1 MQPIKL
7 LEKTLGQNANS
18 AHCLFSQQDF
28 SSIFPDFTAENL
40 RMLLSRA
47 VRNDILER
55 ICQGIYLY
63 TKTDYDPTLI
73 LFKVASK
80 LRADNLNYVSLE
92 TVLSQSGRISQQL
105 LGWITV
111 MTTGRS
117 GIINCGRFG
126 TVELI
131 HTSKNFGK
139 IMPELRLD
147 RQTGMLWASEKL
159 ALQDMKDCKRP
170 VDLVEQSEI

>member
-7 LEKTLGQNANS
+7 LEKTLEQNVDS
-18 AHCLFSQQDF
+18 QHCLFSQQDF
-28 SSIFPDFTAENL
+28 SSVFPDMTPENL
-40 RMLLSRA
+40 TVLLSRA
-47 VRNDILER
+47 VKSNILER
-55 ICQGIYLY
+55 ICKGIYLY
-63 TKTDYDPTLI
+63 TKTDYDSSLI
-73 LFKVASK
+73 LFKVAAK
-80 LRADNLNYVSLE
+80 LRANNMNYVSLE
-92 TVLSQSGRISQQL
+92 TVLSQSGAISQQL

-111 MTTGRS
+111 MTAGRS

-131 HTSKNFGK
+131 HTAKNFGK

-147 RQTGMLWASEKL
+147 RVTGMFWASEKL

-170 VDLVEQSEI
+170 TDLVEN

>member
-7 LEKTLGQNANS
+7 LEKTLEQNADS
-18 AHCLFSQQDF
+18 QHCLFSQQDF
-28 SSIFPDFTAENL
+28 SSVFPDMTPENL
-40 RMLLSRA
+40 TVLLSRA
-47 VRNDILER
+47 VKSNILER
-55 ICQGIYLY
+55 ICKGIYLC
-63 TKTDYDPTLI
+63 TKTDYDSSLI
-73 LFKVASK
+73 LFKVAAK
-80 LRADNLNYVSLE
+80 LRANNMNYVSLE
-92 TVLSQSGRISQQL
+92 TVLSQSGLISQQL

-117 GIINCGRFG
+117 GIIRCGRFG

-131 HTSKNFGK
+131 HTAKNFDK

-147 RQTGMLWASEKL
+147 RVTGMFWASEKL

-170 VDLVEQSEI
+170 TDLVEN

>member
-7 LEKTLGQNANS
+7 LEKTLEQNADS
-18 AHCLFSQQDF
+18 QHCLFSQQDF
-28 SSIFPDFTAENL
+28 SAIFPDMTVENL
-40 RMLLSRA
+40 TMLLSRA
-47 VRNDILER
+47 VKSNILER
-55 ICQGIYLY
+55 ICKGIYLY
-63 TKTDYDPTLI
+63 TKTDYDPSLV
-73 LFKVASK
+73 LFKVAAK
-80 LRADNLNYVSLE
+80 LRASSMNYVSLE

-117 GIINCGRFG
+117 GTISCGRFG

-159 ALQDMKDCKRP
+159 ALQDMKDCKRL

>member
-7 LEKTLGQNANS
+7 LEKTLGQNADS
-18 AHCLFSQQDF
+18 LHCLFSQQDF

-55 ICQGIYLY
+55 VCKGIYLY

-117 GIINCGRFG
+117 GTISCGRFG

-131 HTSKNFGK
+131 HTSKNFDK

-159 ALQDMKDCKRP
+159 ALHDMKDCKRQM
-170 VDLVEQSEI
+170 DLVEQSEI

>member
-7 LEKTLGQNANS
+7 LEKTLEQNADS
-18 AHCLFSQQDF
+18 QHCLFSQQDF
-28 SSIFPDFTAENL
+28 SSVFPNMTPENL
-40 RMLLSRA
+40 TVLLSRA
-47 VRNDILER
+47 VKSNILER
-55 ICQGIYLY
+55 ICKGIYLY
-63 TKTDYDPTLI
+63 TKTDYDSSLI
-73 LFKVASK
+73 LFKVAAK
-80 LRADNLNYVSLE
+80 LRANNMNYVSLE
-92 TVLSQSGRISQQL
+92 TVLSQSGVISQQL

-117 GIINCGRFG
+117 SIIRCGRFG

-131 HTSKNFGK
+131 HTAKNFDK

-147 RQTGMLWASEKL
+147 RVTGMFWASEKL

-170 VDLVEQSEI
+170 TDLVEN

>member
-7 LEKTLGQNANS
+7 LEKTLEQNADS
-18 AHCLFSQQDF
+18 QHCLFSQQDF
-28 SSIFPDFTAENL
+28 SSVFPDMTPENL
-40 RMLLSRA
+40 TVLLSRA
-47 VRNDILER
+47 VKSNILER
-55 ICQGIYLY
+55 ICKGIYLY
-63 TKTDYDPTLI
+63 TKTDYDSSLI
-73 LFKVASK
+73 LFKVAAK
-80 LRADNLNYVSLE
+80 LRANNMNYVSLE
-92 TVLSQSGRISQQL
+92 TVLSQSGLISQQL

-117 GIINCGRFG
+117 GIIRCGRFG

-131 HTSKNFGK
+131 HTAKNFGK

-147 RQTGMLWASEKL
+147 RVTGLFWASEKL

-170 VDLVEQSEI
+170 TDLVEN

>member
-7 LEKTLGQNANS
+7 LEKTLEQNADS
-18 AHCLFSQQDF
+18 QHCLFSQQDF
-28 SSIFPDFTAENL
+28 SSVFPDMTPENL
-40 RMLLSRA
+40 TVLLSRA
-47 VRNDILER
+47 VKSNILER
-55 ICQGIYLY
+55 ICKGIYLY
-63 TKTDYDPTLI
+63 TKTYYDSYLI
-73 LFKVASK
+73 LFKVAAK
-80 LRADNLNYVSLE
+80 LRANNMNYVSLE
-92 TVLSQSGRISQQL
+92 TVLSQSGLISQQL

-117 GIINCGRFG
+117 GIIRCGRFG

-131 HTSKNFGK
+131 HTAKNFGK

-147 RQTGMLWASEKL
+147 RVTGLFWASEKL

-170 VDLVEQSEI
+170 TDLVEN

>member
-7 LEKTLGQNANS
+7 LEKTLEQNADS
-18 AHCLFSQQDF
+18 QHCLFSQQDF
-28 SSIFPDFTAENL
+28 SSVFPDMTPENL
-40 RMLLSRA
+40 TVLLSRA
-47 VRNDILER
+47 VKSNILER
-55 ICQGIYLY
+55 ICKGIYLY
-63 TKTDYDPTLI
+63 TKTDYDSSLI
-73 LFKVASK
+73 LFKVAAK
-80 LRADNLNYVSLE
+80 LRADNMNYVSLE
-92 TVLSQSGRISQQL
+92 TVLSQSGAISQQL

-111 MTTGRS
+111 MTAGRS

-131 HTSKNFGK
+131 HTAKNFDK

-147 RQTGMLWASEKL
+147 RMSGMFWASEKL

-170 VDLVEQSEI
+170 TDLVEN